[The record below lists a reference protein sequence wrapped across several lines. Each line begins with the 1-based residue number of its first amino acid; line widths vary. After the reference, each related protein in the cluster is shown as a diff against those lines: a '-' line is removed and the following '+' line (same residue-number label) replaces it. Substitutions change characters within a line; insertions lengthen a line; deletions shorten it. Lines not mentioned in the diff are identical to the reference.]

1 MDASRWVVWVL
12 VAGVALVL
20 WNVLWVVAV
29 RRWYRP
35 RAELPQVLRARCED
49 GWELVIHA
57 RRAAVRR
64 FEEPVLLCHGLAAN
78 RFTFDFEPPYSV
90 AHYLAEAGFDCF
102 SVEWRGTGHSRQ
114 PPRGRRYTD
123 FTIDDHILQD
133 GPALLE
139 LALKETGAKC
149 AFWLGHSLGGLVGYG
164 VAQGPHGE
172 KLAGLLALGAPVHFK
187 SEPFLRTLISMGV
200 RAAWPAR
207 FRQEWMSASLAP
219 FLGYITLPLSDLLV
233 NPEHI
238 PPRIQRQVY
247 ANMMSSMSR
256 KVLLQFQ
263 DWIEHDM
270 FRSFDRTKDWRA
282 GIAQLQ
288 LPLLVMGGS
297 SDRLATPAN
306 VESQFALATAPDRTL
321 HIFGTDHGDKMN
333 YGHGDLIFG
342 TGAPSE
348 VYPVIREW
356 LERHASA
363 LPAAITDPAPDQVEE
378 EPREPERSVP

>member
-1 MDASRWVVWVL
+1 MDASRWTVWVL

-20 WNVLWVVAV
+20 WNVLWVASV

-49 GWELVIHA
+49 GWELVVHV

-139 LALKETGAKC
+139 LALKETGAKR

-164 VAQGPHGE
+164 VAQGPHGA
-172 KLAGLLALGAPVHFK
+172 KLAGLLTLGAPVHFK

-219 FLGYITLPLSDLLV
+219 FLGYVTLPLSDLLV

-263 DWIEHDM
+263 DWIEHDA
-270 FRSFDRTKDWRA
+270 FRSFDRGVDWRA
-282 GIAQLQ
+282 GISKLQ
-288 LPLLVMGGS
+288 LPLLIMGGS
-297 SDRLATPAN
+297 SDRLATAAN
-306 VESQFALATAPDRTL
+306 VEAQFALATAPDRTL

-333 YGHGDLIFG
+333 YGHGDLVFG
-342 TGAPSE
+342 TGAPTE

-356 LERHASA
+356 LERHAAS
-363 LPAAITDPAPDQVEE
+363 LPAAITEPAPEQVEE
-378 EPREPERSVP
+378 PPREPERSVP

>member
-1 MDASRWVVWVL
+1 MDASRWAVWVL
-12 VAGVALVL
+12 VVGVALVL
-20 WNVLWVVAV
+20 WNVLWVAAV

-35 RAELPQVLRARCED
+35 RTEQPQVLRARCED
-49 GWELVIHA
+49 GWELVVHA
-57 RRAAVRR
+57 RRAPVRR

-123 FTIDDHILQD
+123 FTIDDHIRQD

-139 LALKETGAKC
+139 LALKETGAKR
-149 AFWLGHSLGGLVGYG
+149 AFWLGHSLGGLVGYA

-219 FLGYITLPLSDLLV
+219 FLGYVTLPLSDLLV

-256 KVLLQFQ
+256 NVLLQFQ
-263 DWIEHDM
+263 DWIEHDA
-270 FRSFDRTKDWRA
+270 FRSFDRTQDWRA
-282 GIAQLQ
+282 GISRLQ
-288 LPLLVMGGS
+288 LPLLIMGGS
-297 SDRLATPAN
+297 SDRLATAAN
-306 VESQFALATAPDRTL
+306 VEAQFALATAPDRTL

-333 YGHGDLIFG
+333 YGHGDLVFG
-342 TGAPSE
+342 KGAPTE

-363 LPAAITDPAPDQVEE
+363 LPTVITEPAPNPVEE
-378 EPREPERSVP
+378 EPREPERSVR

>member
-1 MDASRWVVWVL
+1 MGDGRWVVWVL
-12 VAGVALVL
+12 VAGLVVVL
-20 WNVLWVVAV
+20 GNVLWVALV
-29 RRWYRP
+29 RRWYRLRTP
-35 RAELPQVLRARCED
+35 LPQAFKARCAD
-49 GWELVIHA
+49 GWEVAVHV
-57 RRAAVRR
+57 RRAPVRR

-102 SVEWRGTGHSRQ
+102 SVEWRGTGHSRL

-139 LALKETGAKC
+139 LALKQTGAKR

-164 VAQGPHGE
+164 LAQGPEGE
-172 KLAGLLALGAPVHFK
+172 KLAGLLTLGAPVHFK
-187 SEPFLRTLISMGV
+187 SEPFLRTLISLGV

-219 FLGYITLPLSDLLV
+219 FLGYVTLPLSDLVV
-233 NPEHI
+233 NPLHI

-263 DWIEHDM
+263 DWIEHDA
-270 FRSFDRTKDWRA
+270 FRSFDRTRDWRA
-282 GIAQLQ
+282 GIAGLQ
-288 LPLLVMGGS
+288 LPILVMGGS
-297 SDRLATPAN
+297 ADRLATAEN
-306 VESQFALATAPDRTL
+306 VESQFALVTAPDRTL
-321 HIFGTDHGDKMN
+321 HVFGKDRGDAMD
-333 YGHGDLIFG
+333 YGHGDLVFG
-342 TGAPSE
+342 KGAPTE
-348 VYPVIREW
+348 VHPVIREW
-356 LERHASA
+356 LEKHATPLGASA
-363 LPAAITDPAPDQVEE
+363 ASPPPA
-378 EPREPERSVP
+378 

>member
-1 MDASRWVVWVL
+1 MDAWRWGVWVL
-12 VAGVALVL
+12 VAGLALVL
-20 WNVLWVVAV
+20 WNIVWVAAV
-29 RRWYRP
+29 RRWYRLNTD
-35 RAELPQVLRARCED
+35 LPQALRVRCDD
-49 GWELVIHA
+49 GWELTIHV
-57 RRAAVRR
+57 RRAKVRR

-90 AHYLAEAGFDCF
+90 AHYLADAGFDCF

-114 PPRGRRYTD
+114 PPPGRRYTD
-123 FTIDDHILQD
+123 FTIDDHILHD

-139 LALKETGAKC
+139 LALKETGAKR

-164 VAQGPHGE
+164 VAQGPEGS
-172 KLAGLLALGAPVHFK
+172 KLAGLLTLGAPVHFK
-187 SEPFLRTLISMGV
+187 SGPLMRALISLGV

-219 FLGYITLPLSDLLV
+219 FLGYVTLPLSDLMV

-263 DWIEHDM
+263 DWIEHDA
-270 FRSFDRTKDWRA
+270 FRSFDRNTDWRA
-282 GIAQLQ
+282 GISRLQ

-297 SDRLATPAN
+297 SDRLATAEN
-306 VESQFALATAPDRTL
+306 VESQFALTTAPDRTL
-321 HIFGTDHGDKMN
+321 HIFGRDHGDKMD

-342 TGAPSE
+342 TGAPAE
-348 VYPVIREW
+348 VYPLIREW
-356 LERHASA
+356 LERHATRLESGA
-363 LPAAITDPAPDQVEE
+363 VPIPA
-378 EPREPERSVP
+378 

>member
-1 MDASRWVVWVL
+1 MDAWRWAVWVL
-12 VAGVALVL
+12 VAVLALVL
-20 WNVLWVVAV
+20 WNVVWVATVK
-29 RRWYRP
+29 RWYRP
-35 RAELPQVLRARCED
+35 RTDLPQALRARCED
-49 GWELVIHA
+49 GWELTVHA
-57 RRAAVRR
+57 RRAPVRR

-90 AHYLAEAGFDCF
+90 AHYLADAGFDCF
-102 SVEWRGTGHSRQ
+102 SVEWRGTGHSRL

-139 LALKETGAKC
+139 LALKETGAKR

-164 VAQGPHGE
+164 VAQGPHGG
-172 KLAGLLALGAPVHFK
+172 KLAGLLTLGAPVHFR
-187 SEPFLRTLISMGV
+187 SGPFLRTLISLGV

-207 FRQEWMSASLAP
+207 FRQEWMSASFAP

-263 DWIEHDM
+263 DWIEHDA
-270 FRSFDRTKDWRA
+270 FRSFDRATDWRA
-282 GIAQLQ
+282 GIPRLQ

-297 SDRLATPAN
+297 SDRLATAEN
-306 VESQFALATAPDRTL
+306 VEAQFALATATDRTL
-321 HIFGTDHGDKMN
+321 HIFGRDHGDKMD

-342 TGAPSE
+342 TGAPQE
-348 VYPVIREW
+348 VYPLIRQW
-356 LERHASA
+356 LEQHATPLASA
-363 LPAAITDPAPDQVEE
+363 SASPAA
-378 EPREPERSVP
+378 

>member
-1 MDASRWVVWVL
+1 MDASRWAVWVL

-20 WNVLWVVAV
+20 WNVVWVAAV

-35 RAELPQVLRARCED
+35 RTELPQVLRARCKD
-49 GWELVIHA
+49 GWELVVHV
-57 RRAAVRR
+57 RRAPVRR

-139 LALKETGAKC
+139 LALKETGAKQ
-149 AFWLGHSLGGLVGYG
+149 AFWLGHSLGGLVGYA
-164 VAQGPHGE
+164 VAQGELGG
-172 KLAGLLALGAPVHFK
+172 KLAGLLALGAPVHLK
-187 SEPFLRTLISMGV
+187 SEAFLRTLISMGV

-207 FRQEWMSASLAP
+207 FRQEWMSASMAP
-219 FLGYITLPLSDLLV
+219 FLGYVTLPLSDLLV

-263 DWIEHDM
+263 DWIEHDA

-282 GIAQLQ
+282 GIARLEM
-288 LPLLVMGGS
+288 PLLIMGGS
-297 SDRLATPAN
+297 SDRLATAAN
-306 VESQFALATAPDRTL
+306 VEAQFALATATDRTL

-342 TGAPSE
+342 TGAPTE

-356 LERHASA
+356 LERHASP
-363 LPAAITDPAPDQVEE
+363 LLTAITEPAPDPVDE